1 MNKNISEKK
10 VTGKGKK
17 GLKEIMN
24 RTRFDKYELE
34 EFMLTEGGFE

>member
-1 MNKNISEKK
+1 MEKK
-10 VTGKGKK
+10 KAAGKGKK

-34 EFMLTEGGFE
+34 EYMLTERGFE

>member
-1 MNKNISEKK
+1 MAAKIQKP
-10 VTGKGKK
+10 TGKGKK

-34 EFMLTEGGFE
+34 EYMLTDRGFE